1 MAEAKKDDKVKV
13 HYRGTLEDGSEF
25 DSSEGMDPLE
35 FALGQGMVIPGFEN
49 AIMGMSEGEKK
60 TVTIPPE
67 DAYGSYQDELIGEIP
82 RAQISDDVQLEAGMQ
97 LQASLPDGTMTVVTV
112 AAFDDET
119 VTLDAN
125 HELAGKTLIFEIE
138 LVEIGAA

>member
-1 MAEAKKDDKVKV
+1 MAEAKKGDKVKA

-25 DSSEGMDPLE
+25 DSSEGMEPLE
-35 FALGQGMVIPGFEN
+35 FTLGQGMVIPGFEN
-49 AIMGMSEGEKK
+49 AIMSMSEGEKK

-67 DAYGSYQDELIGEIP
+67 DAYGPYQDELIGEIA

-97 LQASLPDGTMTVVTV
+97 LQASLPDGTMTVVTI